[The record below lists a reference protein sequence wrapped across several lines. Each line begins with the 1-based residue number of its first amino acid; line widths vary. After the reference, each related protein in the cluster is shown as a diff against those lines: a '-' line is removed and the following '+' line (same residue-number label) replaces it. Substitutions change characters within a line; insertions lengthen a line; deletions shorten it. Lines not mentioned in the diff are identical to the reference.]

1 MRGFFVLLLKSGN
14 GATCKL
20 GTITLGEVS
29 RAQWALP
36 RYSFFCF
43 LGEHKAS
50 MR

>member
-1 MRGFFVLLLKSGN
+1 
-14 GATCKL
+14 
-20 GTITLGEVS
+20 VS